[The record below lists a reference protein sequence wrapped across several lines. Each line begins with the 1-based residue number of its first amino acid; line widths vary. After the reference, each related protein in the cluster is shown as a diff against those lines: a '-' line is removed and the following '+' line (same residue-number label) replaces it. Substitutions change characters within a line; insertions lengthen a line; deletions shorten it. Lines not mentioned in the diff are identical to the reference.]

1 MKRFCIFSLGS
12 HLNVLTFS
20 PQTGGCSEGLG
31 AFRFFFEEQLAD
43 LTALLRHRNPE
54 SYTMP
59 YPATADVDGTGA
71 GYGLRS
77 SCGVGH
83 AVRG

>member
-1 MKRFCIFSLGS
+1 MIPSKRFDIFPP
-12 HLNVLTFS
+12 NW
-20 PQTGGCSEGLG
+20 GLLRRSG
-31 AFRFFFEEQLAD
+31 RVQFFFEEQLAD

-59 YPATADVDGTGA
+59 CPATADVDGTGA